1 MWNAPRES
9 RAERLSPKPPRS
21 TPASSLIPYR
31 LARAVISHAHTTL
44 RPLGML
50 LNLFRNEPTAAPSHD
65 KKHQGW
71 LACSCFYFLLA
82 CIILSFFPSLFFLSS
97 FFALVLSVFL
107 VLSPYIC
114 KCCCKIWEVLV
125 HKCYG
130 SNLCILAGSDADET
144 HMRAQCGTT
153 WHNMLFTW
161 SNLVMSKGRKK
172 TLPIVQLWC

>member
-71 LACSCFYFLLA
+71 LACFCFYFLLA
-82 CIILSFFPSLFFLSS
+82 CIILSFFPPFS
-97 FFALVLSVFL
+97 FFPASLRWYCLYFLCFPPTYANVVAQFGRFWSTSAIEAICVF
-107 VLSPYIC
+107 
-114 KCCCKIWEVLV
+114 
-125 HKCYG
+125 
-130 SNLCILAGSDADET
+130 
-144 HMRAQCGTT
+144 
-153 WHNMLFTW
+153 
-161 SNLVMSKGRKK
+161 
-172 TLPIVQLWC
+172 